1 MSVLCMSVNY
11 GGRDASPRIWSG
23 DAIENWP
30 QILLCFKTSI
40 TKLLVLQCS
49 KKLTNSMTLI
59 DYSLLS
65 KSTSSTSTKSSLQA
79 ENPAFFL
86 ARTRTKYRSEWTKT
100 CHFNWKIG
108 MWHNTLSKEGYH
120 LTHPTSRPT
129 KPSGSTPASP
139 RIPARFTPMVPYYI
153 ILSLSV
159 LNNVYLK
166 LERVKQLR
174 IHYWPS
180 TSAN

>member
-79 ENPAFFL
+79 ENPAFFFWRGHGQNTAQNEPKHAISTEKLGCGITLFQKRGTTSHTPPL
-86 ARTRTKYRSEWTKT
+86 APPSLLDPRLRPPEFQPDLRQWYR
-100 CHFNWKIG
+100 
-108 MWHNTLSKEGYH
+108 
-120 LTHPTSRPT
+120 
-129 KPSGSTPASP
+129 
-139 RIPARFTPMVPYYI
+139 I
-153 ILSLSV
+153 IL
-159 LNNVYLK
+159 Y
-166 LERVKQLR
+166 
-174 IHYWPS
+174 
-180 TSAN
+180 